1 MYTAIQTTI
10 ALLYNKS
17 DKNHSCRFCCHK
29 KKSYYNINQSPI
41 KIRQMIP
48 FGHQLLK

>member
-29 KKSYYNINQSPI
+29 KRVTTILINHPLKSD
-41 KIRQMIP
+41 K
-48 FGHQLLK
+48 